1 MSQFKGKSIALP
13 VAISGLLL
21 LFAVLAGCCG
31 NTGKSGAT
39 SGGRIHLEFWNTM
52 EGGEARI
59 MPDLLR
65 DFMTANPDIEV
76 NEVKVDFYKGREKF
90 IQGVSEGGG
99 PDVMRADRFWLQ
111 DFVAKQ
117 LVRELDESQIKDE
130 LEDMVP
136 IARGVV
142 TFNEKYWAIPI
153 SVDCLGL
160 FYNKKHFA
168 EKGVKV
174 PANFDEFAA
183 AAEKLTDQNLGRY
196 GFFIYP
202 NGWYFEPFLFG
213 FGGRQT
219 DPWLINWFTSAFLAL
234 VSLIYILSKGQAG
247 LILQDWRI
255 NKNLI
260 TQVSIYDNLAWLFF
274 TFSILYIPIAI
285 ATGISE
291 SYIALAAL
299 LGLVFNGEKL
309 ARHQWLGLII
319 CSIAAVILAI
329 IV

>member
-1 MSQFKGKSIALP
+1 MGIAFAFLALIFWGIGDFLIQRSVRKFGDWIMIFYIDLIGVIMFTP
-13 VAISGLLL
+13 FVLKTLIPTVRKPDDLVILLVASTVL
-21 LFAVLAGCCG
+21 LFAAL
-31 NTGKSGAT
+31 
-39 SGGRIHLEFWNTM
+39 
-52 EGGEARI
+52 
-59 MPDLLR
+59 
-65 DFMTANPDIEV
+65 
-76 NEVKVDFYKGREKF
+76 VDFEALKNGKISVVEPIFAFEVPVTAILAYFF
-90 IQGVSEGGG
+90 IQERITVPELSLILVLVVGI
-99 PDVMRADRFWLQ
+99 AL
-111 DFVAKQ
+111 VATKSW
-117 LVRELDESQIKDE
+117 R
-130 LEDMVP
+130 
-136 IARGVV
+136 
-142 TFNEKYWAIPI
+142 
-153 SVDCLGL
+153 
-160 FYNKKHFA
+160 HFRLKI
-168 EKGVKV
+168 EKGVLLAILTTIFMGT
-174 PANFDEFAA
+174 AN
-183 AAEKLTDQNLGRY
+183 
-196 GFFIYP
+196 
-202 NGWYFEPFLFG
+202 FLFG

>member
-1 MSQFKGKSIALP
+1 MGIAFAFLALIFWGIGDFLIQRSVRKFGDWIMIFYIDLIGVIMFTPFVFKTLIPTVRKPDDLVILL
-13 VAISGLLL
+13 VASTVL
-21 LFAVLAGCCG
+21 LFAAL
-31 NTGKSGAT
+31 
-39 SGGRIHLEFWNTM
+39 
-52 EGGEARI
+52 
-59 MPDLLR
+59 
-65 DFMTANPDIEV
+65 
-76 NEVKVDFYKGREKF
+76 VDFEALKNGKISVVEPIFAFEVPVTAILAYFF
-90 IQGVSEGGG
+90 IQERITVPELSLILVLVVGI
-99 PDVMRADRFWLQ
+99 AL
-111 DFVAKQ
+111 VATKSW
-117 LVRELDESQIKDE
+117 R
-130 LEDMVP
+130 
-136 IARGVV
+136 
-142 TFNEKYWAIPI
+142 
-153 SVDCLGL
+153 
-160 FYNKKHFA
+160 HFRLKI
-168 EKGVKV
+168 EKGVLLAILTTIFMGT
-174 PANFDEFAA
+174 AN
-183 AAEKLTDQNLGRY
+183 
-196 GFFIYP
+196 
-202 NGWYFEPFLFG
+202 FLFG

>member
-1 MSQFKGKSIALP
+1 MLTWVIRF
-13 VAISGLLL
+13 
-21 LFAVLAGCCG
+21 
-31 NTGKSGAT
+31 
-39 SGGRIHLEFWNTM
+39 
-52 EGGEARI
+52 
-59 MPDLLR
+59 
-65 DFMTANPDIEV
+65 FMGTAN
-76 NEVKVDFYKGREKF
+76 
-90 IQGVSEGGG
+90 
-99 PDVMRADRFWLQ
+99 
-111 DFVAKQ
+111 
-117 LVRELDESQIKDE
+117 
-130 LEDMVP
+130 
-136 IARGVV
+136 
-142 TFNEKYWAIPI
+142 
-153 SVDCLGL
+153 
-160 FYNKKHFA
+160 
-168 EKGVKV
+168 
-174 PANFDEFAA
+174 
-183 AAEKLTDQNLGRY
+183 
-196 GFFIYP
+196 
-202 NGWYFEPFLFG
+202 FLFG

>member
-1 MSQFKGKSIALP
+1 MGIAFAFLALIFWGIGDFLIQRSVRKFGDWIMIFYIDLIGVIMFTPFVFKTLIPTVRKPDDLVILL
-13 VAISGLLL
+13 VASTVL
-21 LFAVLAGCCG
+21 LFAAL
-31 NTGKSGAT
+31 
-39 SGGRIHLEFWNTM
+39 
-52 EGGEARI
+52 
-59 MPDLLR
+59 
-65 DFMTANPDIEV
+65 
-76 NEVKVDFYKGREKF
+76 VDFEALKNGKISVVEPIFAFEVPVTAILAYFF
-90 IQGVSEGGG
+90 IQEKITVFELSLIIVLVVGI
-99 PDVMRADRFWLQ
+99 AL
-111 DFVAKQ
+111 VATKSW
-117 LVRELDESQIKDE
+117 R
-130 LEDMVP
+130 
-136 IARGVV
+136 
-142 TFNEKYWAIPI
+142 
-153 SVDCLGL
+153 
-160 FYNKKHFA
+160 HFRLKM
-168 EKGVKV
+168 EKGVLLAILTTIFMGT
-174 PANFDEFAA
+174 AN
-183 AAEKLTDQNLGRY
+183 
-196 GFFIYP
+196 
-202 NGWYFEPFLFG
+202 FLFG

>member
-1 MSQFKGKSIALP
+1 MGIAFAFLALIFWGIGDFLIQRSVRKFGDWIMIFYIDLIGVIMFTP
-13 VAISGLLL
+13 FVLKTLIPTVRKPDDLVILLVASTVL
-21 LFAVLAGCCG
+21 LFAAL
-31 NTGKSGAT
+31 
-39 SGGRIHLEFWNTM
+39 
-52 EGGEARI
+52 
-59 MPDLLR
+59 
-65 DFMTANPDIEV
+65 
-76 NEVKVDFYKGREKF
+76 VDFEALKNGKISVVEPIFAFEVPVTAILAYFF
-90 IQGVSEGGG
+90 IQEKITVFELSLIIVLVVGI
-99 PDVMRADRFWLQ
+99 AL
-111 DFVAKQ
+111 VATKSW
-117 LVRELDESQIKDE
+117 R
-130 LEDMVP
+130 
-136 IARGVV
+136 
-142 TFNEKYWAIPI
+142 
-153 SVDCLGL
+153 
-160 FYNKKHFA
+160 HFRLKM
-168 EKGVKV
+168 EKGVLLAILTTIFMGT
-174 PANFDEFAA
+174 AN
-183 AAEKLTDQNLGRY
+183 
-196 GFFIYP
+196 
-202 NGWYFEPFLFG
+202 FLFG

>member
-1 MSQFKGKSIALP
+1 MGIAFAFLALIFWGIGDFLIQRSVRKFGDWIMIFYIDLIGVIMFTPFVFKTLIPTVRKPDDLVILL
-13 VAISGLLL
+13 VASTVL
-21 LFAVLAGCCG
+21 LFAAL
-31 NTGKSGAT
+31 
-39 SGGRIHLEFWNTM
+39 
-52 EGGEARI
+52 
-59 MPDLLR
+59 
-65 DFMTANPDIEV
+65 
-76 NEVKVDFYKGREKF
+76 VDFEALKNGKISVVEPIFAFFF
-90 IQGVSEGGG
+90 IQERITVPELSLILVLVVGI
-99 PDVMRADRFWLQ
+99 AL
-111 DFVAKQ
+111 VATKSW
-117 LVRELDESQIKDE
+117 R
-130 LEDMVP
+130 
-136 IARGVV
+136 
-142 TFNEKYWAIPI
+142 
-153 SVDCLGL
+153 
-160 FYNKKHFA
+160 HFRLKI
-168 EKGVKV
+168 EKGVLLAILTTIFMGT
-174 PANFDEFAA
+174 AN
-183 AAEKLTDQNLGRY
+183 
-196 GFFIYP
+196 
-202 NGWYFEPFLFG
+202 FLFG

>member
-1 MSQFKGKSIALP
+1 MGIAFAFLALIFWGIGDFLIQRSVRKFGDWIMIFYIDLIGVIMFTPFVFKTLIPTVRKPDDLAILL
-13 VAISGLLL
+13 VASTVL
-21 LFAVLAGCCG
+21 LFAAL
-31 NTGKSGAT
+31 
-39 SGGRIHLEFWNTM
+39 
-52 EGGEARI
+52 
-59 MPDLLR
+59 
-65 DFMTANPDIEV
+65 
-76 NEVKVDFYKGREKF
+76 VDFEALKNGKISVVEPIFAFEVPVTAILAYFF
-90 IQGVSEGGG
+90 IQERITVPELSLILVLVVGI
-99 PDVMRADRFWLQ
+99 AL
-111 DFVAKQ
+111 VATKSW
-117 LVRELDESQIKDE
+117 R
-130 LEDMVP
+130 
-136 IARGVV
+136 
-142 TFNEKYWAIPI
+142 
-153 SVDCLGL
+153 
-160 FYNKKHFA
+160 HFRLKI
-168 EKGVKV
+168 EKGVLLAILTTIFMGT
-174 PANFDEFAA
+174 AN
-183 AAEKLTDQNLGRY
+183 
-196 GFFIYP
+196 
-202 NGWYFEPFLFG
+202 FLFG

>member
-1 MSQFKGKSIALP
+1 MIFYIDLIGVIMFTPFVLKTLIPTVRKPDDLVILL
-13 VAISGLLL
+13 VASTVL
-21 LFAVLAGCCG
+21 LFAAL
-31 NTGKSGAT
+31 
-39 SGGRIHLEFWNTM
+39 
-52 EGGEARI
+52 
-59 MPDLLR
+59 
-65 DFMTANPDIEV
+65 
-76 NEVKVDFYKGREKF
+76 VDFEALKNGKISVVEPIFAFEVPVTAILAYFF
-90 IQGVSEGGG
+90 IQERITVPELSLIIVLVVGI
-99 PDVMRADRFWLQ
+99 AL
-111 DFVAKQ
+111 VATKSW
-117 LVRELDESQIKDE
+117 R
-130 LEDMVP
+130 
-136 IARGVV
+136 
-142 TFNEKYWAIPI
+142 
-153 SVDCLGL
+153 
-160 FYNKKHFA
+160 HFRLKI
-168 EKGVKV
+168 EKGVLLAILTTIFMGT
-174 PANFDEFAA
+174 AN
-183 AAEKLTDQNLGRY
+183 
-196 GFFIYP
+196 
-202 NGWYFEPFLFG
+202 FLFG

>member
-1 MSQFKGKSIALP
+1 MGIAFAFLALIFWGIGDFLIQRSVRKFGDWIMIFYIDLIGVIMFTP
-13 VAISGLLL
+13 FVLKTLIPTVRKPDDLVILLVASTVL
-21 LFAVLAGCCG
+21 LFAAL
-31 NTGKSGAT
+31 
-39 SGGRIHLEFWNTM
+39 
-52 EGGEARI
+52 
-59 MPDLLR
+59 
-65 DFMTANPDIEV
+65 
-76 NEVKVDFYKGREKF
+76 VDFEALKNGKISVVEPIFAFEVPVTAILAYFF
-90 IQGVSEGGG
+90 IQEKITVFELSLIIVLVVGI
-99 PDVMRADRFWLQ
+99 AL
-111 DFVAKQ
+111 VATKSW
-117 LVRELDESQIKDE
+117 R
-130 LEDMVP
+130 
-136 IARGVV
+136 
-142 TFNEKYWAIPI
+142 
-153 SVDCLGL
+153 
-160 FYNKKHFA
+160 HFRLKM
-168 EKGVKV
+168 EKGVLLAILTTIFMGT
-174 PANFDEFAA
+174 AN
-183 AAEKLTDQNLGRY
+183 
-196 GFFIYP
+196 
-202 NGWYFEPFLFG
+202 FLFG

-329 IV
+329 LV

>member
-1 MSQFKGKSIALP
+1 MGIAFAFLALIFWGIGDFLIQRSVRKFGDWIMIFYIDLIGVIMFTPFVFKTLIPTVRKPDDLVILL
-13 VAISGLLL
+13 VASTVL
-21 LFAVLAGCCG
+21 LFAAL
-31 NTGKSGAT
+31 
-39 SGGRIHLEFWNTM
+39 
-52 EGGEARI
+52 
-59 MPDLLR
+59 
-65 DFMTANPDIEV
+65 
-76 NEVKVDFYKGREKF
+76 VDFEALKNGKISVVEPIFAFEVPVTAILAYFF
-90 IQGVSEGGG
+90 IQEKITVFELSLIIVLVVGI
-99 PDVMRADRFWLQ
+99 AL
-111 DFVAKQ
+111 VATKSW
-117 LVRELDESQIKDE
+117 R
-130 LEDMVP
+130 
-136 IARGVV
+136 
-142 TFNEKYWAIPI
+142 
-153 SVDCLGL
+153 
-160 FYNKKHFA
+160 HFRLKI
-168 EKGVKV
+168 EKGVLLAILTTIFMGT
-174 PANFDEFAA
+174 AN
-183 AAEKLTDQNLGRY
+183 
-196 GFFIYP
+196 
-202 NGWYFEPFLFG
+202 FLFG